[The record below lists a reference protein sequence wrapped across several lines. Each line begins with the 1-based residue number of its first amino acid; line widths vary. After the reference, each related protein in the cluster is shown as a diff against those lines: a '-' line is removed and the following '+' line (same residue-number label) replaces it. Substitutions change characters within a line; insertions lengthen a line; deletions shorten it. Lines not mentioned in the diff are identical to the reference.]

1 MSEQLQPLRP
11 HHEFLITKEYW
22 RFVEFCDACRRHQYI
37 GLCHGL
43 PGVGKTLSA
52 RYYARADLD
61 QPLLPYALTAE
72 SPLAAEG
79 APATILYT
87 AQVANSPRQTIREIA
102 RLRTMRSAC
111 LPVLARATP
120 ERRGLADPTELVI
133 VDEADRLKVTSLEQ
147 LRDFYDRRS
156 VGLILIGMP
165 GIEKRMVRYPQLYS
179 RVGFVHVI
187 RPLEADELRAVL
199 DRKWDQWGI
208 GQTSDTVT
216 TEAKAAI
223 IRITQGN
230 FRLLQRLF
238 EQIGRILALNDLHAI
253 RPEVV
258 EAARERLIIGKS

>member
-1 MSEQLQPLRP
+1 MPVGGISISACATGSLVSAKRCRPATMLVRTSTNHCCPTPLRQNHRSP
-11 HHEFLITKEYW
+11 LRARQQ
-22 RFVEFCDACRRHQYI
+22 RFCILRR
-37 GLCHGL
+37 L
-43 PGVGKTLSA
+43 PT
-52 RYYARADLD
+52 ARA
-61 QPLLPYALTAE
+61 
-72 SPLAAEG
+72 
-79 APATILYT
+79 
-87 AQVANSPRQTIREIA
+87 R
-102 RLRTMRSAC
+102 
-111 LPVLARATP
+111 P